1 MHSLGLLPVHYV
13 CGDVLPRLERMV
25 EYDIAAVAVEESK
38 KKFRIDFA
46 ELVERVAGRK
56 AVFGN
61 IDAVRFGIHAT
72 PEEMSAEVER
82 QARFGAQAHGFVVST
97 GSPFPLE
104 TNPCMVDAL
113 VTAAHSFST

>member
-1 MHSLGLLPVHYV
+1 
-13 CGDVLPRLERMV
+13 MV

-38 KKFRIDFA
+38 KKFRIEID
-46 ELVERVAGRK
+46 EVVDRVAGRS

-72 PEEMSAEVER
+72 PEEMQTEVRRQIEIGR
-82 QARFGAQAHGFVVST
+82 QARGFIVST

-104 TNPCMVDAL
+104 TDPIMID
-113 VTAAHSFST
+113 TMISAAQSYNVHAPFNQAK